1 MDEANYWW
9 EQALK
14 YKERAK
20 HAPDRKARA
29 ELLELGAV
37 CEEVAESMESRA
49 GGG

>member
-1 MDEANYWW
+1 MDEASYWW

-20 HAPDRKARA
+20 QEADGKTRA

-37 CEEVAESMESRA
+37 CEEVAETIESRA

>member
-14 YKERAK
+14 YKERAEK
-20 HAPDRKARA
+20 TADRKARV

-37 CEEVAESMESRA
+37 CEEVAETIQSRT

>member
-14 YKERAK
+14 YRERAE
-20 HAPDRKARA
+20 KAVDTATR
-29 ELLELGAV
+29 EEMLELGAA
-37 CEEVAESMESRA
+37 CEEVAETIEARA

>member
-1 MDEANYWW
+1 MDEASYWW

-20 HAPDRKARA
+20 QAVDKKARA
-29 ELLELGAV
+29 EFLELGAV
-37 CEEVAESMESRA
+37 CEEVAETIESRA

>member
-1 MDEANYWW
+1 MDEASYWW

-20 HAPDRKARA
+20 QAADKKART
-29 ELLELGAV
+29 ELLDLGAV
-37 CEEVAESMESRA
+37 CEEVAETLESRA